1 MAKNT
6 TKIIAGALAVVG
18 AYFVFKYFQ
27 KPKTK
32 KAEPEK
38 GKPDVTPTPT
48 PTPNPSAGY
57 PLKNGSSGRLV
68 SSVQQWILKIDPTL
82 LPKFGADGKFGR
94 ETEDALQKLIGKK
107 TIDSNSD
114 IDKLILKY
122 NQKKFPMVAAPSGDV
137 TTPPV
142 FKPFGTF

>member
-32 KAEPEK
+32 KGEPEK

-57 PLKNGSSGRLV
+57 PLKKGSSGRLV
-68 SSVQQWILKIDPTL
+68 SSVQQWILKIDSKL
-82 LPKFGADGKFGR
+82 LPRFGADGQFGR

>member
-32 KAEPEK
+32 TAEPEK
-38 GKPDVTPTPT
+38 GKPDVTPTPI
-48 PTPNPSAGY
+48 PTSNTSAGY
-57 PLKNGSSGRLV
+57 PLKKGSSGRLV
-68 SSVQQWILKIDPTL
+68 SSVQQWILKIDSKL
-82 LPKFGADGKFGR
+82 LPRFGADGQFGR

>member
-1 MAKNT
+1 MAKNI
-6 TKIIAGALAVVG
+6 TKIVAGALALVG

-27 KPKTK
+27 KPKSQ
-32 KAEPEK
+32 ASEPEK

-48 PTPNPSAGY
+48 PKPKPSSGY
-57 PLKNGSSGRLV
+57 PLKKGSSGRLV
-68 SSVQQWILKIDPTL
+68 SSVQQWILKIEPSL
-82 LPKFGADGKFGR
+82 LPKFGADGKFGA
-94 ETEDALQKLIGKK
+94 ETEAALEKLIGKK

-122 NQKKFPMVAAPSGDV
+122 NQKRFPMVAAPTSG
-137 TTPPV
+137 TTPV